1 MGGKE
6 EKETEEEYQASF
18 TPKIKFREGTWY
30 LWGKPG
36 HTLPDFTK
44 AASTPKNKWAFKILE
59 SSVSLFPI
67 KFNRLEQEY
76 YFRPNT
82 RPNLKY

>member
-36 HTLPDFTK
+36 HTLPDL
-44 AASTPKNKWAFKILE
+44 PKHHLLQKINGH
-59 SSVSLFPI
+59 SKS
-67 KFNRLEQEY
+67 
-76 YFRPNT
+76 
-82 RPNLKY
+82 